1 MVTIFQKLYDKIKAL
16 KLPEW
21 ANQLLSKMYYEVL
34 VPVFS
39 RLSQEAINDL
49 KQLIKTAAGMDL
61 TPEKKFKY
69 VKDNFSKKWMN
80 FDTSTLNW
88 LVNLIYK
95 QMKDSG
101 LV

>member
-1 MVTIFQKLYDKIKAL
+1 MTIFQKLYDKIKAF

-21 ANQLLSKMYYEVL
+21 ANQLLNRMYYEVL

-39 RLSQEAINDL
+39 RLSQEAINDM
-49 KQLIKTAAGMDL
+49 KELIKTAAGMDV
-61 TPEKKFKY
+61 TAEKKFKY